1 MLTRSLGASG
11 LQVSVLGF
19 GGAPLGNLYTPISD
33 DEARDTLAA
42 ALNSGFNFFDT
53 APHYGAGLS
62 ERRIGDAIRGSEIES
77 CVVSTKVGRLL
88 YPEANADVQTLR
100 HGFMTPMPFEQRYDY
115 SYDGIMRSWEDS
127 LNRLGLASVEILLVH
142 DIGIE
147 THRELHKDHWI
158 ELTAGGGYLALEE
171 LRAGGQVQAIGLGV
185 NEIKVCEAALDMG
198 QFDCF
203 LLAGRYTLLEQKDS
217 LELFSRC
224 SASNTSII
232 AGSPFNSGILITGAS
247 GSKAGNYNYA
257 PPTPEIIERVLA
269 IEAVCRDFDVS
280 MAAAAL
286 QFPLAHEAVAS
297 VIPGLTSAA
306 SVSQAVSWI
315 NTISPVEFWNV
326 LKESDLL
333 AADVPIPS
341 VEDPHGS
348 C

>member
-1 MLTRSLGASG
+1 
-11 LQVSVLGF
+11 VLGF

-33 DEARDTLAA
+33 EEARDTLAA

-77 CVVSTKVGRLL
+77 CIVSTKVGRLL
-88 YPEANADVQTLR
+88 YPEADADVQTLR

-147 THRELHKDHWI
+147 THRELHKDRWM
-158 ELTAGGGYLALEE
+158 ELTAGGGYLALEK

-185 NEIKVCEAALDMG
+185 NEIEVCEAALGVG

-203 LLAGRYTLLEQKDS
+203 LLGGRYTLLEQKGS
-217 LELFSRC
+217 LEFFSRC
-224 SASNTSII
+224 SAADTSII
-232 AGSPFNSGILITGAS
+232 AGSPFNSGILITGAT
-247 GSKAGNYNYA
+247 GPHAGNYNYVPA
-257 PPTPEIIERVLA
+257 PAEIIERVLA
-269 IEAVCRDFDVS
+269 IEAVCHDFDVPL
-280 MAAAAL
+280 AAAAL
-286 QFPLAHEAVAS
+286 QLPLAHSVVAS
-297 VIPGLTSAA
+297 VIPGFA
-306 SVSQAVSWI
+306 SVSSVNQALSWI
-315 NTISPVEFWNV
+315 NIRTPAEFWNV

-333 AADVPIPS
+333 AADAPIPLF
-341 VEDPHGS
+341 EDPHES